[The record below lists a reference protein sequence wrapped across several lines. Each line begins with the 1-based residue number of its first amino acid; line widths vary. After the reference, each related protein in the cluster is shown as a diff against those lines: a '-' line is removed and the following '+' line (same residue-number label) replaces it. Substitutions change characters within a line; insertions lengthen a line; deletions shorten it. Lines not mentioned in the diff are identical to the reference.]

1 MSFLQTYKTEGG
13 YVSEMSRTPPGE
25 PGWTAFDSPVEWTGP
40 CLAVTDALVVDFAEH
55 RARYI
60 APDPWGGAS
69 NPDPGTP
76 PDPDVVLATV
86 ASCDAWADT
95 AEGTDAWEGYRH
107 ALWVEEQ
114 LSRTTPRAG
123 VRDALE
129 V

>member
-1 MSFLQTYKTEGG
+1 MPILQIYKTAAG
-13 YVSEMSRTPPGE
+13 YISEMSRTPPPFE
-25 PGWTAFDSPVEWTGP
+25 DWLAFESPVGWTGP
-40 CLAVTDALVVDFAEH
+40 CLAVADTLIVDFVEH

-60 APDPWGGAS
+60 TPDPMSGFTR
-69 NPDPGTP
+69 PDPGTP
-76 PDPDVVLATV
+76 PDADVVLATV
-86 ASCDAWADT
+86 ASCEVWADT
-95 AEGTDAWEGYRH
+95 AKGTDAWEGYRH